1 VAQPS
6 LAEMKAAAAESEGPG
21 FPPASVPKFGGVD
34 PLGLRQINFDLM
46 DEVLPGLNNVA
57 RHIRPFVVVAWAWRR
72 ANQLAQSQGSK
83 TISLDR
89 LQDFVDRIEVI
100 YVWSQLL
107 KDSKADL
114 PGRSVL
120 SSLLKADKWTFG
132 GVNWQQRRK
141 VRRYSTALSAPINYG
156 PGLKMLGWVT
166 RHTEYSDVLIPTAAA
181 GPALDAFERQMSK
194 HLGHPAFSKF
204 GAVTVTA
211 SEAEEWSQDW
221 ALDAVTSLEGKAMA
235 GMLFGATAAQCR
247 QLVGQLILSAVADSS
262 TTDAESLRTTMA
274 GSPSSFVPPQHLRKT
289 WEDFRRLQIRQLFR
303 LSLEALF
310 HWTLGN
316 LGEKPKEIDAL
327 VAAFMSQLPAAAKKQ
342 NAGKWLRAGL
352 PAHTG
357 PTELIKRIDLALKG
371 SAAGDLA
378 PSIVA
383 GLALCLTEAS
393 TGETR
398 FERQDRLPV
407 FRAQQELSV
416 RAESAVDEFLRHVF
430 ESWILAQ
437 HVYWSVGRGLAD
449 ARAGGKTLLR
459 LRVILDEGGWTLARG
474 ALRSPPVPTADRLH
488 TALSLA
494 HESALLILD

>member
-1 VAQPS
+1 MAQPS
-6 LAEMKAAAAESEGPG
+6 LAEMKAAAAENDGPG

-100 YVWSQLL
+100 YVWSQFLR
-107 KDSKADL
+107 DPRADL

-120 SSLLKADKWTFG
+120 SSLLRADKWTFG
-132 GVNWQQRRK
+132 GVKWQQRRN

-166 RHTEYSDVLIPTAAA
+166 RHPEYSDVLIPTPAA
-181 GPALDAFERQMSK
+181 GPALDAFERKMSR
-194 HLGHPAFSKF
+194 HLDHPAFSKF

-211 SEAEEWSQDW
+211 SEAEAWAKDW
-221 ALDAVTSLEGKAMA
+221 ALDSVTRAEGRAMA
-235 GMLFGATAAQCR
+235 DMLFGATAAQCR
-247 QLVGQLILSAVADSS
+247 QLVGELILAGIPSS
-262 TTDAESLRTTMA
+262 PSTDAESLRSTMA

-310 HWTLGN
+310 HWTLQN
-316 LGEKPKEIDAL
+316 LGERPKEIDAL
-327 VAAFMSQLPAAAKKQ
+327 VAAFLSELPPDTKRQ
-342 NAGKWLRAGL
+342 NAAKWLRAKL
-352 PAHTG
+352 PAHAG
-357 PTELIKRIDLALKG
+357 PIELIDRIEAALKAPA
-371 SAAGDLA
+371 SGDLA

-383 GLALCLTEAS
+383 GLALSLTEAS

-416 RAESAVDEFLRHVF
+416 REDSAVDEFLRHVF